1 MQITEVLARNARE
14 WPNDV
19 ALVEINPQEL
29 ENRHTTWREYSL
41 IESSPIE
48 AFRSE
53 ITWAEFE
60 EKANRF
66 ANLLLSRGYKKGD
79 KVAILLMNCMEW
91 LPAYFGI
98 LKTGAWAVPLNYRI
112 PADEILRFAE
122 EKGHELIVVG
132 GRGLSG
138 VKGFLLGS
146 VSQEI
151 VERATVSV
159 AVAK

>member
-1 MQITEVLARNARE
+1 MKKLTRILVPVDGSEGSERAAELAAELAAVSGASLDVLHVTYFDRE
-14 WPNDV
+14 TD
-19 ALVEINPQEL
+19 ALE
-29 ENRHTTWREYSL
+29 
-41 IESSPIE
+41 ES
-48 AFRSE
+48 
-53 ITWAEFE
+53 
-60 EKANRF
+60 
-66 ANLLLSRGYKKGD
+66 
-79 KVAILLMNCMEW
+79 W
-91 LPAYFGI
+91 LPDSIAGPVGEAERQALERAAGQIPDSVEATYHHR
-98 LKTGAWAVPLNYRI
+98 TGI

-151 VERATVSV
+151 VERAAVSV